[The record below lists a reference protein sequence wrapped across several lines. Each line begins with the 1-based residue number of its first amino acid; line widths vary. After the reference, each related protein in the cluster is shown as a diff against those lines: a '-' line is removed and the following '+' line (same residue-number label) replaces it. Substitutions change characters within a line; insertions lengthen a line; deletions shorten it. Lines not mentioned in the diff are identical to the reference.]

1 MNTSATSTGEDSRFT
16 HLWKRAFLLSILV
29 TFPSTLPATA
39 QEGAAGSKTI
49 PPIASTDPI
58 RTISAAAAAAES
70 TAGPIAT
77 TDATRPVGAVN
88 PQLITK
94 TYLATA
100 YCLKGQTASGITV
113 RRGIIAADPNILPL
127 GSVVRIEA
135 GSYSGIYTVLDTG
148 GAVRGQRIDV
158 FLPTRAE
165 AMRFGSRKIKVEV
178 LRRGW
183 EPAPEVAAAE

>member
-16 HLWKRAFLLSILV
+16 HLWKRAVLLSILV
-29 TFPSTLPATA
+29 TLPSTLPATA
-39 QEGAAGSKTI
+39 QEGSAGSKTI
-49 PPIASTDPI
+49 PPIASPDPI
-58 RTISAAAAAAES
+58 RAISAAAAAAET
-70 TAGPIAT
+70 TAATSAT
-77 TDATRPVGAVN
+77 TETAVPAGAVD
-88 PQLITK
+88 PKLITK

-100 YCLKGQTASGITV
+100 YCLKGQTASGIPV
-113 RRGIIAADPNILPL
+113 RRGIIAADPDILPL

-135 GSYSGIYTVLDTG
+135 GTYSGIYTVLDTG

-183 EPAPEVAAAE
+183 EPAPVASAR